1 MRSNVKPMFLAI
13 AVLLSWF
20 AIVLQ
25 FDLSLINR
33 QVPLLQMLVKFFS
46 YFTILT
52 NILVAVTFSMILF
65 AGTSWWGRLFSSAK
79 VFTPVTVYI
88 IIVGIIYNIILRQL
102 GKPQGLN
109 ILTNEILHS
118 IIPLITTLY
127 WIFFIRK
134 ENLQWGDVWLWLIY
148 PFLYI
153 CGILFIGQFSGNYP
167 YPFINVANLGY
178 STVLRN
184 SLAVGSLFTGLSFLM
199 VAIAKLTNRKGSLG

>member
-25 FDLSLINR
+25 FDLSLINW
-33 QVPLLQMLVKFFS
+33 QVPLLQMLVRFFS

-52 NILVAVTFSMILF
+52 NIMVAVSFSLILF
-65 AGTSWWGRLFSSAK
+65 AANSWWGRFFSCAK
-79 VFTPVTVYI
+79 VFTAITVYI
-88 IIVGIIYNIILRQL
+88 IVVAAIYNVVLRPL

-118 IIPLITTLY
+118 IIPLITLLY

-134 ENLQWGDVWLWLIY
+134 ESLQWGDVWPWLIY

-153 CGILFIGQFSGNYP
+153 CAILFLGKFSDNYP
-167 YPFINVANLGY
+167 YPFIDVTKLGY
-178 STVLRN
+178 QGVLLN
-184 SLAVGSLFTGLSFLM
+184 SLGVGAFFTSLSFLM
-199 VAIAKLTNRKGSLG
+199 VAMAKFAVRKH